1 MRLQDKLAL
10 ITGGGRGI
18 GRAIALEF
26 AREGASVAVAA
37 RTEAQVQQ
45 VAQELG
51 DQYHANTLAV
61 TCDVSDS
68 ASVNEM
74 FANVTK
80 HFGRGPDILV
90 NNAGIAETSVLI
102 KTDDEMWQRH

>member
-1 MRLQDKLAL
+1 MKLKNRIAL

-37 RTEAQVQQ
+37 RTEAQVRQ
-45 VAQELG
+45 VAQELS
-51 DQYHANTLAV
+51 DQFQVNTLAV

-68 ASVNEM
+68 GSVNEM

-90 NNAGIAETSVLI
+90 NNAGIAETSV
-102 KTDDEMWQRH
+102 